1 MTSSL
6 RGCAHAGLLL
16 SQPASWLGH
25 VEQHTVRHC
34 MTRHVGPSACPAA
47 YRGHVSAFM
56 ASLGPGQSLGGM
68 CGCANRIWSVPWS
81 EGPLVQGA
89 GCGVG

>member
-16 SQPASWLGH
+16 SQPASCLGH

-34 MTRHVGPSACPAA
+34 MTRHVGPRACPAA
-47 YRGHVSAFM
+47 YRVHVSALWPP
-56 ASLGPGQSLGGM
+56 LGLDSHWGACAGVPIAFGLYLGQ
-68 CGCANRIWSVPWS
+68 RDH
-81 EGPLVQGA
+81 
-89 GCGVG
+89 